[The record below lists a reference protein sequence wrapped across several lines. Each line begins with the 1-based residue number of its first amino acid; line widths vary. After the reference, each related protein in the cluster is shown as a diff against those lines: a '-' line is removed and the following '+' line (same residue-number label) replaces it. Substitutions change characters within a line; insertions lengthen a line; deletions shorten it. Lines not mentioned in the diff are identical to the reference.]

1 MTVQTLIVK
10 IKQRINKLDSQDYDN
25 LEIWQ
30 VLEYYNRAQK
40 LFVRQNLH
48 GLNTYREGD
57 ENSKRRID
65 DFSRLI
71 TSIKP
76 VLTKKDIYYEF
87 PLPVSNYMYFKRID
101 ITAKHCDKERSMV
114 CYLGQMSNVNNYLV
128 NYQKKPDF
136 VWGETFAT
144 MSNGNV
150 QVYTNGEFDISS
162 LTFYYY
168 RYPVDVA
175 MANNFSLEYNSV
187 VPNDIHPELPDDLV
201 EVIISHAASLIG
213 GDLKDDFGFQVG
225 KSVSAE
231 HN

>member
-1 MTVQTLIVK
+1 
-10 IKQRINKLDSQDYDN
+10 
-25 LEIWQ
+25 
-30 VLEYYNRAQK
+30 
-40 LFVRQNLH
+40 
-48 GLNTYREGD
+48 
-57 ENSKRRID
+57 
-65 DFSRLI
+65 
-71 TSIKP
+71 
-76 VLTKKDIYYEF
+76 
-87 PLPVSNYMYFKRID
+87 MYFKRID
-101 ITAKHCDKERSMV
+101 ITAEHCGKKRPMV

-150 QVYTNGEFDISS
+150 QVYTNREFNISD

-175 MANNFSLEYNSV
+175 MASNYSLEYNAV

-201 EVIISHAASLIG
+201 EVIISHTASLIG

-225 KSVSAE
+225 KSVSTD